1 MNSLQISNI
10 LNNYRRLR
18 GIFIGVFASDN
29 IRISPT
35 ASYPLCFVAN
45 TERQG
50 TAGEHWI
57 ACWASSRQRVEY
69 FDSFGDPPPPEI
81 EHKLRAHFP
90 VIEKNKFRMQSLLSD
105 ACGPYCIAFLA
116 LRLRCGSFNR
126 LMRKF
131 VSLPSRE
138 RDHAVKY
145 FVRSMNPMGI

>member
-29 IRISPT
+29 IRIPPT
-35 ASYPLCFVAN
+35 ATYPLCFVAN

-57 ACWASSRQRVEY
+57 ACWASSRERVEY
-69 FDSFGDPPPPEI
+69 FDSFGDPPPPAI

-90 VIEKNKFRMQSLLSD
+90 VKKTNFACSLCCRMR
-105 ACGPYCIAFLA
+105 AVPIALHFWRFA
-116 LRLRCGSFNR
+116 YVVGAS
-126 LMRKF
+126 
-131 VSLPSRE
+131 V
-138 RDHAVKY
+138 D
-145 FVRSMNPMGI
+145 